1 MNALFSFL
9 LCISSI
15 FCLNYD
21 LIFEKGETETFWE
34 QLESNDYQ
42 LTVELS
48 VTSPEN
54 AALRYRI
61 IEPNSSKRF
70 ATYQD
75 VSARSAPAKF
85 TGKGLYAI
93 EIFNFDSKPVLFSL
107 STYVDKEVEVDE
119 NTTYIKN
126 ILEKLKL
133 DLRNLYNSSM
143 QLSVDKRN
151 IIRDARKSRTKLIW
165 LCILPLGYVAVGIV
179 KYRMMKSM
187 FTPKK
192 R

>member
-1 MNALFSFL
+1 MNGLLSFL
-9 LCISSI
+9 FGISSI
-15 FCLNYD
+15 FCLSHD
-21 LIFEKGETETFWE
+21 LIFEKGESETFWE
-34 QLESNDYQ
+34 QLDSNDYQ

-48 VTSPEN
+48 ITSPEN

-61 IEPNSSKRF
+61 VEPNNSKRF

-75 VSARSAPAKF
+75 VPARMAPSKF
-85 TGKGLYAI
+85 TGKGLYGI
-93 EIFNFDSKPVLFSL
+93 EIFNFDAKPVLFSL

-126 ILEKLKL
+126 ILEKLKM

-151 IIRDARKSRTKLIW
+151 IIRDAKKSRTKLIW
-165 LCILPLGYVAVGIV
+165 LCILPLGYVAVGVV